1 MPKTRW
7 QAFSI
12 HLGLCTVLYILLLY
26 LILFHWYPQ
35 PYFAAD
41 GGWQGIRLITGVDLV
56 LGPLLTLIVFKPG
69 KPGLRRDLT
78 LIGVLQTVAI
88 VWGTWLVYEQRTA
101 MVTYAYGSFYTL
113 NPEQLQS
120 AGEKAIQI
128 AKQAETIPPY
138 GFIRLPENPRERTD
152 FVLKTVFA
160 GRPLHQ
166 LGDRYEILGKSN
178 LSEMLSQGLK
188 LDQYL
193 SISEQ
198 NQRSIDRFLVR
209 HGGKLEDYAFFPLV
223 GRYEEPLLA
232 LRRSDGT
239 ILDTLDILRTPPAT
253 EKSTEPAKPESAK

>member
-12 HLGLCTVLYILLLY
+12 HLGLCAVLYVVLLY

-69 KPGLRRDLT
+69 KTGLRRDLT
-78 LIGVLQTVAI
+78 LIGILQTVAI
-88 VWGTWLVYEQRTA
+88 IWGTWLVYEQRTA

-113 NPEQLQS
+113 NPEQLRS
-120 AGEKAIQI
+120 AGGKAIEVAEQ
-128 AKQAETIPPY
+128 AKTIPPY
-138 GFIRLPENPRERTD
+138 GFVRLPENPRERTEII
-152 FVLKTVFA
+152 LKNVFA
-160 GRPLHQ
+160 GKPIHQ
-166 LGDRYEILGKSN
+166 LGDRYEALGKSN
-178 LSEMLSQGLK
+178 FAEMLAQGLK

-193 SISEQ
+193 SVSEQ
-198 NQRSIDRFLVR
+198 NQRTIDRFLAR

-223 GRYEEPLLA
+223 GRYKEPLLA
-232 LRRSDGT
+232 LRRSNGK
-239 ILDTLDILRTPPAT
+239 ILDTLDIVRTPPPSPESAN
-253 EKSTEPAKPESAK
+253 PESAK

>member
-12 HLGLCTVLYILLLY
+12 HLGLCAVLYVVLLY
-26 LILFHWYPQ
+26 LILLHWYPQ

-56 LGPLLTLIVFKPG
+56 LGPLLTLIVFNPG

-78 LIGVLQTVAI
+78 LIGILQIVAI

-120 AGEKAIQI
+120 AGEKAIRI
-128 AKQAETIPPY
+128 AEQAETIPPY
-138 GFIRLPENPRERTD
+138 SFIHLPENPRERTE
-152 FVLKTVFA
+152 FVLKNVFA
-160 GRPLHQ
+160 GKPLHQ
-166 LGDRYEILGKSN
+166 LGDRYETLGKSN
-178 LSEMLSQGLK
+178 MSEMLAQDLK
-188 LDQYL
+188 LDQFL

-198 NQRSIDRFLVR
+198 NQHNINRFLAQ

-223 GRYEEPLLA
+223 GRYQEPLLA
-232 LRRSDGT
+232 LRRSDGK
-239 ILDTLDILRTPPAT
+239 ILDTLDIVRTPPAT
-253 EKSTEPAKPESAK
+253 EESTEPTKPEQDK

>member
-12 HLGLCTVLYILLLY
+12 HLALCAVLYVVLLY

-69 KPGLRRDLT
+69 KPGLRRDLA
-78 LIGVLQTVAI
+78 LIGILQTVAI

-120 AGEKAIQI
+120 AGDKAIQL
-128 AKQAETIPPY
+128 AERTETVPPY
-138 GFIRLPENPRERTD
+138 GFIRLPENSRERTE
-152 FVLKTVFA
+152 FVLKNVFS
-160 GRPLHQ
+160 GKPLHQ
-166 LGDRYEILGKSN
+166 LGDRYEALGKAN
-178 LSEMLSQGLK
+178 IPEMLTQGLK
-188 LDQYL
+188 LDQYV

-198 NQRSIDRFLVR
+198 NQKAIDRFLEH
-209 HGGKLEDYAFFPLV
+209 HGGNLEDYAFFPLV

-232 LRRSDGT
+232 LRRSDGK
-239 ILDTLDILRTPPAT
+239 ILDTLDIVHAPPPAET
-253 EKSTEPAKPESAK
+253 STEPAKPEPEK

>member
-12 HLGLCTVLYILLLY
+12 HLGLCAVLYVVLLY

-78 LIGVLQTVAI
+78 LIGILQIVAI

-120 AGEKAIQI
+120 AGDKAIQI
-128 AKQAETIPPY
+128 AKQTETVPPY
-138 GFIRLPENPRERTD
+138 GFIRLPENSRERTEL
-152 FVLKTVFA
+152 VLKTSFS
-160 GRPLHQ
+160 GKPLHQ
-166 LGDRYEILGKSN
+166 LGDRYEVLGKSN
-178 LSEMLSQGLK
+178 ISEILDQSLK

-193 SISEQ
+193 SISENQ
-198 NQRSIDRFLVR
+198 NIIDQFLAR
-209 HGGKLEDYAFFPLV
+209 HGGKLDDYAFFPLM
-223 GRYEEPLLA
+223 GRYKKPLLV
-232 LRRSDGT
+232 LRRSDGN
-239 ILDTLDILRTPPAT
+239 ILDTLDIVRAPP
-253 EKSTEPAKPESAK
+253 ESEHSTEATKPAQEK

>member
-12 HLGLCTVLYILLLY
+12 HLGLCAALYFVLLY

-78 LIGVLQTVAI
+78 MIGVLQIVAI

-120 AGEKAIQI
+120 AGDKAIQI
-128 AKQAETIPPY
+128 AEQAETIPPY
-138 GFIRLPENPRERTD
+138 GFIRLPENPRERTE
-152 FVLKTVFA
+152 FVLKTLVT
-160 GRPLHQ
+160 GKLLHQ
-166 LGDRYEILGKSN
+166 LGDRYETLGKSHM
-178 LSEMLSQGLK
+178 SEMLVKSLK
-188 LDQYL
+188 LDRY
-193 SISEQ
+193 ISQ
-198 NQRSIDRFLVR
+198 NQNAIDQFLAR

-232 LRRSDGT
+232 LRRSDGK
-239 ILDTLDILRTPPAT
+239 ILDTLDIVRAPPPA
-253 EKSTEPAKPESAK
+253 EPTEPAKPEPKK

>member
-12 HLGLCTVLYILLLY
+12 HLALCAVLYVVLLY

-69 KPGLRRDLT
+69 KPGLRRDLA
-78 LIGVLQTVAI
+78 LIGILQTVAI

-113 NPEQLQS
+113 NPEQLRN
-120 AGEKAIQI
+120 AGGKAIEV
-128 AKQAETIPPY
+128 AEQAETIPPY
-138 GFIRLPENPRERTD
+138 GFVRLPKDSRERTN
-152 FVLKTVFA
+152 FVIKTVLS
-160 GRPLHQ
+160 GKLLQQ
-166 LGDRYEILGKSN
+166 LGDRYEPFGKSN
-178 LSEMLSQGLK
+178 FSEVLPQSHTP
-188 LDQYL
+188 
-193 SISEQ
+193 
-198 NQRSIDRFLVR
+198 DRFLSLENNQKIVDRFLTR
-209 HGGKLEDYAFFPLV
+209 HGGTLADYAFFPLV

-232 LRRSDGT
+232 LHRSDGR
-239 ILDTLDILRTPPAT
+239 ILDTLDIVRAPPPA
-253 EKSTEPAKPESAK
+253 EKSTEPAKPEPEK